1 MALVSEEFYTK
12 ELKDLDD
19 KAQAPVL
26 QKLWKSLT
34 DEDKAREK
42 EKKPKQIKSTKLTT
56 TFEFPDIAV
65 QIATTTAEPPSFD
78 TMERIISG
86 QEESEAAAAS
96 AAGASNPSAD
106 TMAFA
111 ELQSLRKKYDDLV
124 AYTVVLTGER
134 DFLLN
139 ENEDRKSQLKKAEED
154 LQKARGKSGAAAA
167 AAAVA
172 SAGTPGIVTETKDDP
187 KGLNLVHVVVAALVA
202 FIFGRIIS

>member
-1 MALVSEEFYTK
+1 MALVSEEYYAK

-19 KAQAPVL
+19 KAQGATL
-26 QKLWKSLT
+26 QKLWKNLS
-34 DEDKAREK
+34 DEDKKREK
-42 EKKPKQIKSTKLTT
+42 EGKPKQIKSRKLTT
-56 TFEFPDIAV
+56 KFDFPDIPVYNALKNPE
-65 QIATTTAEPPSFD
+65 IPEDPDKDPNF
-78 TMERIISG
+78 
-86 QEESEAAAAS
+86 SEKNGDS
-96 AAGASNPSAD
+96 Q
-106 TMAFA
+106 AFT